1 MWKKNQ
7 MEFKSKLI
15 STKTSGNKSD
25 KQIITIFNIKKF
37 YKSREEVTKF
47 YNDYFKMVHETTFD
61 SKHDKRVKTVTPQ
74 GLPKS
79 LAQVRAGNTSE
90 NILNEVRQVIH
101 YLY

>member
-1 MWKKNQ
+1 
-7 MEFKSKLI
+7 
-15 STKTSGNKSD
+15 
-25 KQIITIFNIKKF
+25 
-37 YKSREEVTKF
+37 
-47 YNDYFKMVHETTFD
+47 MVHETTFD

-74 GLPKS
+74 RLPKS